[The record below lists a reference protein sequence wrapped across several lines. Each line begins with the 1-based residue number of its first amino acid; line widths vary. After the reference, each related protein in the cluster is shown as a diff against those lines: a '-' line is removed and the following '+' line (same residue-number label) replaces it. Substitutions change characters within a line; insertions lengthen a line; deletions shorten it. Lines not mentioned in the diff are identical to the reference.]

1 MIELCKATL
10 NLKLKIQS
18 WEKVQWVSFK
28 TDILIEMYSFIRQKA
43 FKYQI
48 PTSPFYGSLF
58 LGLSEKLKLC
68 ILKFR
73 VINSKL

>member
-1 MIELCKATL
+1 MTELCKATL

-18 WEKVQWVSFK
+18 WKKVSFK